1 MKGTLSRC
9 TGGALFVLMQH
20 PEAQRISFR
29 AITGLVILNM
39 SFSAFDPL
47 ATSVLRDFRLASE
60 LTGNR

>member
-39 SFSAFDPL
+39 SFSAFDP
-47 ATSVLRDFRLASE
+47 
-60 LTGNR
+60 